1 MARISLTEIEVSYPV
16 YTTLRQRS
24 LLGAAAH
31 RASFGRIAR
40 DVGNVTV
47 VKALNGLTI
56 DLKPGDRL
64 ALVGRNGA
72 GKTTLLKLCA
82 GLILP
87 DAGRSEIEGTR
98 ASIFNLTAGM
108 DPDKSGLENI
118 EMVGQLLGVPRNR
131 REALREDVIEF
142 TELGEFIGL
151 PVRTY
156 SSGMAVRLA
165 FALATSV
172 ERDILVVDEAIGA
185 GDALFLKKAAQRVRA
200 LFDRAKILILATHS
214 GEIASRLCNQA
225 VWLDGG
231 RAVMTGEPAAVWD
244 AYIHE
249 RVPQKVDSAA

>member
-1 MARISLTEIEVSYPV
+1 MARIELSDVHVSYPV

-24 LLGAAAH
+24 ILGLAAN

-47 VKALNGLTI
+47 VNALNGL
-56 DLKPGDRL
+56 DLDLSEGDRL
-64 ALVGRNGA
+64 AIVGRNGA

-87 DAGRSEIEGTR
+87 DSGRCKIAGTR

-108 DPDKSGLENI
+108 DPDKTGLENVH
-118 EMVGQLLGVPRNR
+118 MLSQLLGVPRKR
-131 REALREDVIEF
+131 REALLDDVIEF
-142 TELGEFIGL
+142 TELGDFIGL

-172 ERDILVVDEAIGA
+172 DRDILVVDEAIGA

-200 LFDRAKILILATHS
+200 MFDRAKILVLATHS
-214 GEIASRLCNQA
+214 GEIAAQLCNKA
-225 VWLDGG
+225 IWLESG
-231 RAVMTGEPAAVWD
+231 RLVMAGEPAAVWD
-244 AYIHE
+244 AYVHQ
-249 RVPQKVDSAA
+249 RVPQKIESAA